1 LSWWYDAELL
11 DDQERG
17 RSISGVLDPEVVLSR
32 VAVSRRYRHVAQAVV
47 LRLAAEEIP
56 KSRNLAEAEKRT
68 KRRLHQIFGAYTGQP
83 DYPRLLVDMASARS
97 SGDAEAVRALCREAM
112 TLHASTRERLP
123 ALDAFYNALLAIT
136 GTPMSVL
143 DLACGLNPLAA
154 PWMRMADGA
163 RYVAWDIDAHLVG
176 FVGGCLDLLGIE
188 QQAGLRDIVGDPP
201 VADTR
206 VDLAL
211 LLKSVPCLD
220 QQDPDA
226 AARILRGIDA
236 RHIVVS
242 FPTQSLSGR
251 SKGMARTYRTRFA
264 ALLDTIGWQH
274 RRVEEVEVPG
284 ELAFVVLGDE
294 R

>member
-1 LSWWYDAELL
+1 
-11 DDQERG
+11 
-17 RSISGVLDPEVVLSR
+17 
-32 VAVSRRYRHVAQAVV
+32 VAVSRRYRHVAEDVV

-83 DYPRLLVDMASARS
+83 DYPRLLVDMTAARS
-97 SGDAEAVRALCREAM
+97 RGDEAAVRTLCREAM
-112 TLHASTRERLP
+112 MLHASTRERLP
-123 ALDAFYNALLAIT
+123 VLEAFYAALLDVT
-136 GTPMSVL
+136 GPPASVL

-154 PWMRMADGA
+154 PWMRLPEGA

-176 FVGGCLDLLGIE
+176 FVGGFLDLLGFD

-206 VDLAL
+206 FDLVL

-220 QQDPDA
+220 QQNPDA
-226 AARILRGIDA
+226 AARILNGIDA

-264 ALLDTIGWQH
+264 ALLDTLGWHH

-284 ELAFVVLGDE
+284 EMAFVVLSDE